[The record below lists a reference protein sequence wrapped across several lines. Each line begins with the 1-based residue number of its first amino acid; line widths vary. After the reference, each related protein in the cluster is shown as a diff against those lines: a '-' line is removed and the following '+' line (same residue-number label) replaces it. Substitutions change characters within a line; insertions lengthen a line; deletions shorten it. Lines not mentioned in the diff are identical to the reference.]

1 MAARTHR
8 TVSFGVITTIH
19 YFVAHPADLPTCR
32 PADLPTSRPADQP
45 TSRPADQR

>member
-19 YFVAHPADLPTCR
+19 YFVAHPTG
-32 PADLPTSRPADQP
+32 
-45 TSRPADQR
+45 

>member
-19 YFVAHPADLPTCR
+19 YFVAHPLCK
-32 PADLPTSRPADQP
+32 
-45 TSRPADQR
+45 